1 VRQPYELSIAMR
13 YLRARSS
20 HSFISFISAVSMIGI
35 GLAVA
40 VLIVVLSVMNGFE
53 HELQQRILGMV
64 SDATIS
70 GFDGPLDDWQSMRTR
85 ALDNPEVGAVAPYV
99 EGQAL
104 AVAGEAVEGGDG
116 ENAGA
121 DGAQAEGST
130 SEASASET
138 SASEAVAGVTVRGV
152 DAELERQVSNIGAIT
167 QRGDIGALTKDSYN
181 VVIGANLAATLG
193 VDVGDEV
200 VLVLADGRVTPAGFM
215 PRHRAFTV
223 AGVFEAG
230 MFEYD
235 RGLVFVSFADAA
247 RLFRTGGRA
256 TGLRL
261 DVTGLYDAR
270 TVGQETAQALAN
282 EFGGKFYV
290 DDWTRQHFTYFRS
303 IQLQKSIMFVI
314 LSLVIAVAA
323 FNIVSTLMMVV
334 RDKRGDIAIL
344 RSFGSTPRSIM
355 TVFGAQGTFIGVVG
369 TLLGI
374 ALALLVTWQL
384 GNFVAL
390 LESWFDVDL
399 LSADVYFLSD
409 LPTQLR
415 PREVLEISALALGLA
430 IAATFYPAFAAAR
443 QPPAEALRYE

>member
-1 VRQPYELSIAMR
+1 MKQPYELAIAVR

-64 SDATIS
+64 SDATIN
-70 GFDGPLDDWQSMRTR
+70 GFDGPLDDWQAIRARTLER
-85 ALDNPEVGAVAPYV
+85 DDIAAAAPFV
-99 EGQAL
+99 EGQAM
-104 AVAGEAVEGGDG
+104 AVVGEAL
-116 ENAGA
+116 
-121 DGAQAEGST
+121 
-130 SEASASET
+130 
-138 SASEAVAGVTVRGV
+138 AGVGVRGI
-152 DAELERQVSNIGAIT
+152 DPALEREVSNIGAVM
-167 QRGDIGALTKDSYN
+167 QSGDVAGLTPGSFN
-181 VVIGANLAATLG
+181 VLLGTSLATTLNVG
-193 VDVGDEV
+193 VGDEV
-200 VLVLADGRVTPAGFM
+200 DLVLPEARVTAVGLW
-215 PRHRAFTV
+215 PRHKTFTV
-223 AGVFEAG
+223 AGVFAAG
-230 MFEYD
+230 MYEYD
-235 RGLVFVSFADAA
+235 RGLVFVNIEDAG

-261 DVTGLYDAR
+261 DVLDVYNAR
-270 TVGQETAQALAN
+270 AVATSAAQELSN
-282 EFGGKFYV
+282 ELGGRFYV
-290 DDWTRQHFTYFRS
+290 EDWTRQHYTYFRS

-355 TVFGAQGTFIGVVG
+355 TIFASQGTCIGLIG
-369 TLLGI
+369 TLLGVL
-374 ALALLVTWQL
+374 LALLVTSQL
-384 GNFVAL
+384 DNVVIL
-390 LESWFDVDL
+390 LERWLDVDL
-399 LSADVYFLSD
+399 LSADVYFLSE

-415 PREVLEISALALGLA
+415 AFEIAEICVLALGLA
-430 IAATFYPAFAAAR
+430 VAATFYPALSAAR

>member
-1 VRQPYELSIAMR
+1 
-13 YLRARSS
+13 
-20 HSFISFISAVSMIGI
+20 MIGI

-70 GFDGPLDDWQSMRTR
+70 GFDGPLDDWSSMRTR
-85 ALDNPEVGAVAPYV
+85 ALENPEVGAAAPYV

-104 AVAGEAVEGGDG
+104 AVAGEAVGGGVEG
-116 ENAGA
+116 
-121 DGAQAEGST
+121 EGSEPAD
-130 SEASASET
+130 EAA
-138 SASEAVAGVTVRGV
+138 AADAAAGEAVAGVTVRGV
-152 DAELERQVSNIGAIT
+152 DPDLERQVSNIGSIT
-167 QRGDIGALTKDSYN
+167 QRGDIGALTPDSYN
-181 VVIGANLAATLG
+181 VVIGASLATTLG

-247 RLFRTGGRA
+247 KLFRTGGRA

-270 TVGQETAQALAN
+270 TVGQQTAQALAN

-344 RSFGSTPRSIM
+344 RSFGTTPRSIM
-355 TVFGAQGTFIGVVG
+355 TVFGAQGTFIGVIG

-390 LESWFDVDL
+390 LESSFDVDL

-415 PREVLEISALALGLA
+415 PREVLQISALALVLA

>member
-1 VRQPYELSIAMR
+1 MKQPYQLSIALR
-13 YLRARSS
+13 YLRRSRGQ
-20 HSFISFISAVSMIGI
+20 SFISFISAVSMVGI

-70 GFDGPLDDWQSMRTR
+70 GYNEPLDDWQAMRARVLGQPDIR
-85 ALDNPEVGAVAPYV
+85 AAAPFV

-104 AVAGEAVEGGDG
+104 AVAGERLG
-116 ENAGA
+116 
-121 DGAQAEGST
+121 
-130 SEASASET
+130 
-138 SASEAVAGVTVRGV
+138 GVTVRGV
-152 DAELERQVSNIGAIT
+152 EPELEREVSSIGAIT
-167 QRGDIGALTKDSYN
+167 HNGDIGALVGGQYKI
-181 VVIGANLAATLG
+181 VIGKSLADALG
-193 VDVGDEV
+193 VDVGGQV
-200 VLVLADGRVTPAGFM
+200 VLVLAEAFMTPAGLM
-215 PRHRAFTV
+215 PRQRAFTV
-223 AGVFEAG
+223 AGIFEAG
-230 MFEYD
+230 MYEYD
-235 RGLVFVSFADAA
+235 RGLVFVSFDDAA
-247 RLFRTGGRA
+247 RLFHTGGRA

-261 DVTGLYDAR
+261 AVTDRYDAR
-270 TVGQETAQALAN
+270 EVSQRTALALAR
-282 EFGGKFYV
+282 ELDKKFYR
-290 DDWTRQHFTYFRS
+290 DDWTRQHYVYFRS

-344 RSFGSTPRSIM
+344 RTFGTTPKSVVAI
-355 TVFGAQGTFIGVVG
+355 FASQGTLIGFVG

-374 ALALLVTWQL
+374 ALALLVSWQL
-384 GNFVAL
+384 GNIVAL
-390 LESWFDVDL
+390 LQSWLGINL

-415 PREVLEISALALGLA
+415 PFEVAEIALLALGLA
-430 IAATFYPAFAAAR
+430 VLATLYPSFSAAR